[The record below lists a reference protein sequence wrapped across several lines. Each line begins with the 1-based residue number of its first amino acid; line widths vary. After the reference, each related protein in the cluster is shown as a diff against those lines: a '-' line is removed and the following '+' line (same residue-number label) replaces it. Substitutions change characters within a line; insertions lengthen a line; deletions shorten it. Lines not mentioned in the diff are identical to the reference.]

1 MQRPAPTS
9 NAEYLEINLLQDQA
23 SFMVNLQLLILVGV
37 SNGAP
42 ILADYL
48 FQQRF
53 ATPLDF
59 GRCFIDGRPLFG
71 RSKTHRGI
79 IAALMATGLAS
90 AAMGLTIESGVVIG
104 VGAMT
109 GDLLSSFLKRR
120 LGIAPSGMALG
131 LDQIPEVLL
140 PLLLVKGQFALT
152 YDEIL
157 KLSLLFLVFELLISR
172 ILFRLRIRK
181 QPY

>member
-1 MQRPAPTS
+1 
-9 NAEYLEINLLQDQA
+9 
-23 SFMVNLQLLILVGV
+23 MVNLQLLILVGV

-48 FQQRF
+48 FQQRL

-59 GRCFIDGRPLFG
+59 DRRFIDGRPLFG

-79 IAALMATGLAS
+79 GAALLATGLAS

-140 PLLLVKGQFALT
+140 PLLLVKDQFALT

>member
-1 MQRPAPTS
+1 
-9 NAEYLEINLLQDQA
+9 
-23 SFMVNLQLLILVGV
+23 
-37 SNGAP
+37 
-42 ILADYL
+42 
-48 FQQRF
+48 
-53 ATPLDF
+53 
-59 GRCFIDGRPLFG
+59 
-71 RSKTHRGI
+71 
-79 IAALMATGLAS
+79 MATGLAS